1 MTRSRISTLRLVAW
15 LFAALALLLAP
26 RTASAFGS
34 VKVEGGTTLKE
45 VDGRWKLKLVVDY
58 GSLPDINFVPT
69 LFSFQMQ
76 TLYERSLT
84 DEGGEKPVVTKKPLQ
99 NQQPIIE
106 SMDVGFSDGTGKT
119 FKVTKFNF
127 VIRRDRGFEAGEYTL
142 QLKRADDGANI
153 GQKIRIILEGDNPIV
168 DRRSISFVGGK
179 EPKKEDKKEAPKEA
193 SPSGEGDEPAGDA
206 APSDVAPSD
215 APPVDGPPAVD
226 PRQGGCGCRVAG
238 EPSHDPGTSSLGLAL
253 GLGLL
258 GAVGLRRQRQSS
270 ARRSRASELGSTP

>member
-1 MTRSRISTLRLVAW
+1 MTRRSPLRLFAW

-45 VDGRWKLKLVVDY
+45 ADGRWKLKLVVDY

-84 DEGGEKPVVTKKPLQ
+84 DEGGDKPVITKKSLQ

-106 SMDVGFSDGTGKT
+106 SMDIGFSDGTGKT
-119 FKVTKFNF
+119 FKITKFNF

-142 QLKRADDGANI
+142 QLKRTDDGANI
-153 GQKIRIILEGDNPIV
+153 GQKIRVILEGDNPIV

-179 EPKKEDKKEAPKEA
+179 EPKKEEKKEAPKEA
-193 SPSGEGDEPAGDA
+193 SPSGEGDAPAGNDTPSDLPPSDA
-206 APSDVAPSD
+206 APVD
-215 APPVDGPPAVD
+215 APPPVEPK
-226 PRQGGCGCRVAG
+226 QGGCGCRVAG
-238 EPSHDPGTSSLGLAL
+238 EPSDRTHTSGLGVAL
-253 GLGLL
+253 GLGLV
-258 GAVGLRRQRQSS
+258 GAVGLRRRRQSS
-270 ARRSRASELGSTP
+270 ARRSRSSELGSTP

>member
-1 MTRSRISTLRLVAW
+1 MTRRSHLRHFAW
-15 LFAALALLLAP
+15 LFATLALLLAP

-84 DEGGEKPVVTKKPLQ
+84 DEGGDKPVITKKSLQ

-142 QLKRADDGANI
+142 QLKRADDGANM
-153 GQKIRIILEGDNPIV
+153 GQKIRVILEGDNPIV

-179 EPKKEDKKEAPKEA
+179 EPKKEEKKEAPKEA
-193 SPSGEGDEPAGDA
+193 ASSGEGDEPAGE
-206 APSDVAPSD
+206 APPSD
-215 APPVDGPPAVD
+215 ASPSDAASVDAPPPVEPK
-226 PRQGGCGCRVAG
+226 QGGCGCRVAG
-238 EPSHDPGTSSLGLAL
+238 EPTERTSGLGVAL
-253 GLGLL
+253 GLGLV
-258 GAVGLRRQRQSS
+258 GAVGLRRRRQSS
-270 ARRSRASELGSTP
+270 ARRSRSSELGTTP

>member
-1 MTRSRISTLRLVAW
+1 MTRPRISPLRLYAW

-26 RTASAFGS
+26 RTASAFGT

-58 GSLPDINFVPT
+58 GSMPDINFVPT
-69 LFSFQMQ
+69 HFSFQMQ

-84 DEGGEKPVVTKKPLQ
+84 DEGGEKPVITKKSLQ

-106 SMDVGFSDGTGKT
+106 SMDIGFSDGTGKT

-127 VIRRDRGFEAGEYTL
+127 VIRRDRGFEAGEYSL

-153 GQKIRIILEGDNPIV
+153 GQKIRVILEGDNPIV

-179 EPKKEDKKEAPKEA
+179 EPKKDEKKEAPKEA
-193 SPSGEGDEPAGDA
+193 APSDEAGAPSGEAAPSDA
-206 APSDVAPSD
+206 APSDAAPVD
-215 APPVDGPPAVD
+215 APPPVEPK
-226 PRQGGCGCRVAG
+226 QGGCGCRVAG
-238 EPSHDPGTSSLGLAL
+238 EPSEGAGSAGLGAALGIGLA
-253 GLGLL
+253 GVV
-258 GAVGLRRQRQSS
+258 ALRRRRQSS
-270 ARRSRASELGSTP
+270 ARRNRSSELGSTP

>member
-1 MTRSRISTLRLVAW
+1 MIRPRLSHLRLYAW
-15 LFAALALLLAP
+15 LFAAFALLLAP

-58 GSLPDINFVPT
+58 GSMPDINFVPT
-69 LFSFQMQ
+69 HFSFQMQ

-84 DEGGEKPVVTKKPLQ
+84 DEGGDKPVITKKSLQ

-106 SMDVGFSDGTGKT
+106 SMDIGFSDGTGKT

-127 VIRRDRGFEAGEYTL
+127 VIRRDRGFEAGEYSL

-153 GQKIRIILEGDNPIV
+153 GQKIRIVLEGDNPIV

-179 EPKKEDKKEAPKEA
+179 EPKKDEKKDAPKEA
-193 SPSGEGDEPAGDA
+193 APSGEGD
-206 APSDVAPSD
+206 APSGEAPPSELAPSD
-215 APPVDGPPAVD
+215 AAPVDAPPPVEPK
-226 PRQGGCGCRVAG
+226 QGGCGCRVAG
-238 EPSHDPGTSSLGLAL
+238 APSEGSAGLGVALGVGLA
-253 GLGLL
+253 
-258 GAVGLRRQRQSS
+258 GAARLRRRRQSS
-270 ARRSRASELGSTP
+270 ARRSRSSELGSTP